1 MAGNF
6 RDEQQ
11 QETIGVFRTERDSG
25 KMQCHQASLDVGT
38 VWHGLK
44 TPKRAQTQS
53 WDHRT
58 WGQRTGVGTI
68 V

>member
-1 MAGNF
+1 MAGNSS
-6 RDEQQ
+6 DEQQ
-11 QETIGVFRTERDSG
+11 QETIGVFRTEGDSG